1 MERTSVVIQEA
12 DFDVAKEYQA
22 LRCCQANK
30 GLSSPG
36 AIAIFTGLVR
46 EFLPT
51 DRHQTLTLEHYPGM
65 AEKVIQQ
72 YINDA
77 CDRWQV
83 DAIRVIH
90 RIGILR
96 PGDQIVFVGVSSS
109 HRHAAFSACQ
119 FVMDKLKSEAPFW
132 KKENQTW
139 VIAQERDRNAAER
152 WDNEP

>member
-1 MERTSVVIQEA
+1 MDKTAIVIQEA
-12 DFDVAKEYQA
+12 DFDVATEYQA
-22 LRCCQANK
+22 LRHTQTHK
-30 GLSSPG
+30 GTSSPG

-51 DRHQTLTLEHYPGM
+51 DKHQTLTLEHYPGM

-77 CDRWQV
+77 CERWEV
-83 DAIRVIH
+83 GAIRVIH

-96 PGDQIVFVGVSSS
+96 PGDQIVFVGASSD
-109 HRHAAFSACQ
+109 HRQAAFSACQ

-139 VIAQERDRNAAER
+139 VIAQESDRDAAER
-152 WDNEP
+152 WDN